1 MFARITDVS
10 MSLDVNT
17 LFIVATCVTALLG
30 VFLLFAW
37 LQDRIRALAW
47 WGCAYL
53 IGGFSV
59 AVWSI
64 DDLVSPPLPA
74 GIANALLFVACGMI
88 WSAARVFH
96 GRPLL
101 WGYMFYGAAA
111 WLIAGMFPAFA
122 GWSAGRIILSSVI
135 VATYTFLTASE
146 LWRERRK
153 TLLRRWPA
161 IFVPILHG
169 CVFLFPV
176 PLASLLPDDGGVVS
190 LTTGWVAVFVLEVLL
205 YVVGTAFIV
214 LVLAKERTVRIH
226 KTAALTDPL
235 TGVFNRRGFYDAA
248 KEVAERQVRKGE
260 PVTVLMFDLD
270 HFKRLNDNFGH
281 SVGDRALRLF
291 ANTATTSL
299 RSGDVVARL
308 GGEEFVAILPGVL
321 TEAAMVAERV
331 RNAFEVAGV
340 EIDGQPIGATVSVGA
355 ACGAPGA
362 DIDTLLARADT
373 ALYRAKTNGRN
384 RVETSDEAVP
394 GKIEVAPPLAPA
406 ASESAVMPGLLAGAA
421 PQPAA

>member
-1 MFARITDVS
+1 M
-10 MSLDVNT
+10 
-17 LFIVATCVTALLG
+17 
-30 VFLLFAW
+30 
-37 LQDRIRALAW
+37 
-47 WGCAYL
+47 
-53 IGGFSV
+53 
-59 AVWSI
+59 
-64 DDLVSPPLPA
+64 
-74 GIANALLFVACGMI
+74 LFVACGMI

-96 GRPLL
+96 GRPVL
-101 WGYMFYGAAA
+101 WGYMLYGAAI
-111 WLIAGMFPAFA
+111 WLIAGLFPAFTV
-122 GWSAGRIILSSVI
+122 WSAGKIVLSSAI
-135 VATYTFLTASE
+135 VATYTFLTAAE

-176 PLASLLPDDGGVVS
+176 PLASLLPDDGGMVS
-190 LTTGWVAVFVLEVLL
+190 LASGWIAVFVLEVLL

-214 LVLAKERTVRIH
+214 LVLAKERTVRVH

-235 TGVFNRRGFYDAA
+235 TGVFNRRGFYEAA
-248 KEVAERQVRKGE
+248 QQLTERQVRKGE

-291 ANTATTSL
+291 ANTATTNL

-331 RNAFEVAGV
+331 RNAFEIAGA
-340 EIDGQPIGATVSVGA
+340 EIDGQAIGATVSIGA

-373 ALYRAKTNGRN
+373 ALYRAKTSGRN

-394 GKIEVAPPLAPA
+394 GKPGIAAPHAPQA
-406 ASESAVMPGLLAGAA
+406 PVMPDLIGNAA